1 MKPIDMTETSL
12 LSPKVIVR
20 RAEDLQQRV
29 ALLLASISY
38 AERQARTEYEA
49 EHECVISERLHRMPL
64 NRLKQLT
71 RGDVRTTAVEASGIR
86 TVGPVS
92 YTHLTLPTIYSV

>member
-12 LSPKVIVR
+12 LPPKVIVR

-38 AERQARTEYEA
+38 AEQQARTEYEA
-49 EHECVISERLHRMPL
+49 EHECVISERLHRHAA
-64 NRLKQLT
+64 QQAE
-71 RGDVRTTAVEASGIR
+71 TANKR
-86 TVGPVS
+86 RC
-92 YTHLTLPTIYSV
+92 THHGR